1 MPKRGSIILL
11 IGLLAAIVSLAA
23 CKGTVVNTQGQVPY
37 ELKRSMTA
45 PNYWE
50 TFVNGDIETIHSAI
64 LAGIGDLGLTVKE
77 DTYDKVSGIVEGS
90 FADNSNFTVKLAR
103 EADGT
108 IQIRIKVGLTGN
120 KDRSVQLFQAMS
132 THF

>member
-1 MPKRGSIILL
+1 MLKRGVVFLWISLFAVIM
-11 IGLLAAIVSLAA
+11 SLAA
-23 CKGTVVNTQGQVPY
+23 CKGTVVKTQDQGRY

-50 TFVNGDIETIHSAI
+50 TSVKGDIETIHTAV
-64 LAGIGDLGLTVKE
+64 LAGIGDLGLTVTG
-77 DTYDKVSGIVEGS
+77 DNYDKLSGIVEGT
-90 FADNSNFTVKLAR
+90 FADNANFTVKLAR

-120 KDRSVQLFQAMS
+120 KDRSVQLFQAIS
-132 THF
+132 AHF